1 MSSSA
6 VSLSPQ
12 DMAKRIVRY
21 GELIPCKT
29 AFIDAHT
36 PGSDQKENFTVIGG
50 GVSESPDQHVH
61 IRETPG
67 FNIGAAGQP
76 PKCHNSL
83 HTHRTAEVFFVHSG
97 RWRFFWGRSGDAGEV
112 VLEVGDIFNIPT
124 GMFRGFENIGNDY
137 GMLMAILGGD
147 DAGGGVIWAPE
158 VINDARA
165 HGLVLGSDGKLYD
178 SKKNESLPD
187 GVAPMPV
194 LADKE
199 LAKLSEPT
207 TSQVVPNYVAR
218 YWDLVALSDRQ
229 PAKVIGPDARLQDRP
244 GFEVDFISRDSISTD
259 RYTCD
264 VAEVLMPV
272 RGHWQLVWDGGST
285 VLNPGDSCLL
295 PANLARSV
303 LPSMTGDASLYR
315 VRSTDDAA
323 GATVLFE

>member
-1 MSSSA
+1 
-6 VSLSPQ
+6 
-12 DMAKRIVRY
+12 
-21 GELIPCKT
+21 
-29 AFIDAHT
+29 
-36 PGSDQKENFTVIGG
+36 
-50 GVSESPDQHVH
+50 
-61 IRETPG
+61 
-67 FNIGAAGQP
+67 
-76 PKCHNSL
+76 
-83 HTHRTAEVFFVHSG
+83 
-97 RWRFFWGRSGDAGEV
+97 
-112 VLEVGDIFNIPT
+112 
-124 GMFRGFENIGNDY
+124 
-137 GMLMAILGGD
+137 
-147 DAGGGVIWAPE
+147 
-158 VINDARA
+158 
-165 HGLVLGSDGKLYD
+165 
-178 SKKNESLPD
+178 
-187 GVAPMPV
+187 MPV

-199 LAKLSEPT
+199 LAELSEPT

-244 GFEVDFISRDSISTD
+244 GFEIDFISRDSISTD

-264 VAEVLMPV
+264 VPEVLMPV